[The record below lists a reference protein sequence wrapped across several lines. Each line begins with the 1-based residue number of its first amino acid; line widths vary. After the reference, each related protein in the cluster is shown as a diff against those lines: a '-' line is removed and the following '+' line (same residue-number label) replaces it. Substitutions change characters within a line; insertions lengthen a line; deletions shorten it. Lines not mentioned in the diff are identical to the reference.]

1 MSLEQSTLLQLALK
15 VGAALLVFLL
25 GRWLAGR
32 THRTLGALLART
44 TLAPSVVR
52 LLLLAAYYSILWITG
67 ILALALIGF
76 PLTALLTA
84 SLIVVVIV
92 GFAFRESISNL
103 AATILFM
110 LFQPF
115 RLGELIETNGVMGEV
130 TEIQLFNTVLVTGDN
145 KEVTIPNGMIQDST
159 LSNYTRRGRLRVD
172 FVFGVSYA
180 DDLDQVKQ
188 VLRDIL
194 AADPRVLAEPA
205 AEVFVQTLAD
215 SSVNLAVRP
224 WVTPD
229 DYWSVQ
235 GEMPE
240 RVKLRFDAEGITMPF
255 PQRDIHVHSREGVEL
270 STNESAAK
278 AKGLELLAE
287 GAG

>member
-52 LLLLAAYYSILWITG
+52 LLLLAAYYSILWITV

-115 RLGELIETNGVMGEV
+115 RLGELIETNGVMGVVE
-130 TEIQLFNTVLVTGDN
+130 EIQLFNTVLVTGDN

-229 DYWSVQ
+229 DYWNLQ

-255 PQRDIHVHSREGVEL
+255 PQRDIHVCSDDGVEL
-270 STNESAAK
+270 ATSGSAAN
-278 AKGLELLAE
+278 GSPLR
-287 GAG
+287 